1 MGKLSKIPRLCE
13 DVELLKDDGMYRLYH
28 RFGNKVLILENE
40 VAVDI
45 AKGIDGVNSID
56 GIVEMMK
63 AKYQVSSIT
72 ELENDV
78 GELLSILGKE
88 DFIVYLTDD

>member
-1 MGKLSKIPRLCE
+1 MENLLKIPCLSE
-13 DVELLKDDGMYRLYH
+13 DIELRQDDGKHRLYH
-28 RFGNKVLILENE
+28 RFRNKALILEND
-40 VAVDI
+40 VTVDI

-56 GIVEMMK
+56 GIVEMMME
-63 AKYQVSSIT
+63 KYEVSVS

-78 GELLSILGKE
+78 GELLSILEKE